1 MADAKTQPSDADV
14 EPVPAAPSVRALQP
28 AERQALRSLML
39 EGHEL
44 AADAFTTT
52 AAERAAEPADWW
64 IRRIGGAGSLNQAF
78 GAFDGGQL
86 VGSVSVEYAAKAKT
100 RHQALVVGM
109 YVTPG
114 HRGRGAG
121 AALIRAVIEHA
132 RARPGV
138 RQLTLTVTQG
148 NEAAVRLY
156 ESAGFLAFGV
166 EPRAIFNGDRY
177 LDKIYMSLEL
187 PQPSDAGAPAPGRTH
202 DAVS

>member
-1 MADAKTQPSDADV
+1 MH
-14 EPVPAAPSVRALQP
+14 VRPLEP
-28 AERQALRSLML
+28 AEHQALRALML

-64 IRRIGGAGSLNQAF
+64 VRRIGGAGSLNQAF
-78 GAFDGGQL
+78 GAFDGGLL

-109 YVTPG
+109 YVRPA

-138 RQLTLTVTQG
+138 RLLTLTVTQG
-148 NEAAVRLY
+148 NDAAIRLY
-156 ESAGFLAFGV
+156 ESVGFEAFGV
-166 EPRAIFNGDRY
+166 EPMAIFNGDRY
-177 LDKIYMSLEL
+177 LGKVHMSLLL
-187 PQPSDAGAPAPGRTH
+187 PQGGGAGAASPGGTH
-202 DAVS
+202 DDHVA

>member
-1 MADAKTQPSDADV
+1 MAEAKIQPSDAKVDTIL
-14 EPVPAAPSVRALQP
+14 AAPKVRALQP
-28 AERQALRSLML
+28 AEHLALRGLML
-39 EGHEL
+39 EGHQL

-78 GAFDGGQL
+78 GAFDGEQL

-121 AALIRAVIEHA
+121 AALIRAVIAHA

-138 RQLTLTVTQG
+138 QQLTLTVTQG
-148 NEAAVRLY
+148 NDSAIRLY
-156 ESAGFLAFGV
+156 ESFGFVPFGV
-166 EPRAIFNGDRY
+166 EPMAIFNGERY
-177 LDKIYMSLEL
+177 LGKVYMTLML
-187 PQPSDAGAPAPGRTH
+187 QGPSGGPAASGKADHGA
-202 DAVS
+202 